1 MAGSI
6 PARGVIKIKAGSC
19 LPAGRRLLPGALFKK
34 MYNLHAHT
42 FLSDGDLLPSEVAV
56 RYQDKGYQ
64 VISITDHADYSNIK
78 QISQAVVEFCKRWPK
93 DSSIKILPGVE
104 LTHLP
109 PEQFKPLAS
118 IARKEGIKIIIA
130 HGETP
135 VEPVAKNTNHFALL
149 ADIDILAHP
158 GLITDEDTQLAKQR
172 GIFLEITSRRGHS
185 QTNEHVIKQAKK
197 FGAKLILN
205 NDSHAPADII
215 SPADLTK
222 LGLDLGLSQN
232 EMDKIYQDVE
242 ELLIKKGLPKCK

>member
-1 MAGSI
+1 
-6 PARGVIKIKAGSC
+6 
-19 LPAGRRLLPGALFKK
+19 
-34 MYNLHAHT
+34 MYNLHAHS

-64 VISITDHADYSNIK
+64 VIAITDHADYSNIK
-78 QISQAVVEFCKRWPK
+78 QITKAIVEFCKRWPK
-93 DSSIKILPGVE
+93 NSGIKVLPGIE

-118 IARKEGIKIIIA
+118 LARKEGIKIIIA

-158 GLITDEDTQLAKQR
+158 GLITDQDTKLAEKR
-172 GIFLEITSRRGHS
+172 GVFLEITSRRGHRE
-185 QTNEHVIKQAKK
+185 TNTHVINQARK

-205 NDSHAPADII
+205 NDSHTPEDII
-215 SPADLTK
+215 TPDQLIKAGLDCGLTPIEIDTIYQNVKEFLTK
-222 LGLDLGLSQN
+222 NTPRL
-232 EMDKIYQDVE
+232 
-242 ELLIKKGLPKCK
+242 